1 MAEDKANTFLRMI
14 RRSQRGRLKVYL
26 GYCAGVGKTYQMLQE
41 GHRIKEEGIDVVI
54 GLLETHGRADIA
66 KLAEGLKAIPRR
78 QQEYHGVNVEEMDMD
93 AILARKP
100 QVALIDELAHT
111 NVPGSLNPKRYQDV
125 QDILAAGIHVITT
138 MNVQHLESLYNTV
151 ENAVGVKVR
160 ERLPDSVLSEADQIV
175 DVDVSTED
183 LQKRLTE
190 GKIYPKE
197 RIETALIN
205 FFKISNLEKLREL
218 TLRELA
224 SQIDLRRREDSEEGN
239 RTTPDQVMV
248 CLSSRGPNSENLL
261 RYASRLAGKLNR
273 NWYAV
278 YVQTPS
284 EEATVIDAQTQ
295 RFISNTL
302 TLAKQ
307 LGAMVFTYKGE
318 DVADTLLR
326 FAKEYRVGHIVIGR
340 STPKPFYKRFG
351 KNKDIVRNLVENA
364 EGVTVIV
371 LDTREEKPLTGRPS
385 LEVSEERAPTI
396 TPSQTAAQAAD
407 QLRLSRLLSPRRVV
421 IWDQPVRKE
430 IVLRTLAEAIGK
442 GDGIEDVEALFKS
455 IMKREEQGSTFFN
468 EGVAF
473 PHLRSDALTTS
484 VVSIGLT
491 RQGVSDVST
500 EKPIELVFLILSPAR
515 TPDTQLQILGLASRA
530 AQNRHLLQS
539 LRSVKTPQEAMKV
552 IFDWEASNE
561 FRPSELS

>member
-1 MAEDKANTFLRMI
+1 MVEDRANSFLRMI

-41 GHRIKEEGIDVVI
+41 GHRIRDEGIDIVI

-78 QQEYHGVNVEEMDMD
+78 QQEYHGVTVEEMDMD

-160 ERLPDSVLSEADQIV
+160 ERLPDSVLAEADQIV

-183 LQKRLTE
+183 LQKRLRE
-190 GKIYPKE
+190 GKVYPTE

-205 FFKISNLEKLREL
+205 FFKTSNLEKLREL

-248 CLSSRGPNSENLL
+248 CLSSRGPNSEKLL
-261 RYASRLAGKLNR
+261 RYASRLAGRLNR

-284 EEATVIDAQTQ
+284 EEATVIDAKTQ
-295 RFISNTL
+295 RFVSNTL

-318 DVADTLLR
+318 DIADTLLR
-326 FAKEYRVGHIVIGR
+326 FAKEYRVGHIIIGR
-340 STPKPFYKRFG
+340 PTLKPFWKGFG
-351 KNKDIVRNLVENA
+351 KNKNIVKNLIKNA
-364 EGVTVIV
+364 RGITLIV
-371 LDTREEKPLTGRPS
+371 LDTRKEEPLVTRPP
-385 LEVSEERAPTI
+385 LEVSEERPSTI
-396 TPSQTAAQAAD
+396 GPPQTAAQHPD
-407 QLRLSRLLSPRRVV
+407 RLRLSRLLSPRRIV

-430 IVLRTLAEAIGK
+430 TVLRTLAETIGK
-442 GDGIEDVEALFKS
+442 DDRIEDVEALLRA
-455 IMKREEQGSTFFN
+455 IMEREEQGSTFFN

-473 PHLRSDALTTS
+473 PHLRSDGLTTS

-491 RQGVSDVST
+491 KLGVSDVST

-515 TPDTQLQILGLASRA
+515 TPDSQVQILGLASRA
-530 AQNRHLLQS
+530 AQNRHLLES
-539 LRSVKTPQEAMKV
+539 LRSVRTSQEAMKA
-552 IFDWEASNE
+552 IFDWEAYDESSPSN
-561 FRPSELS
+561 LS